1 MLIGRYTRTL
11 IRLDKRLAKGYI
23 SFDTGLTQQIRTFK
37 GRSGPVESLNSTS
50 SGMNGTAIEERY
62 RNQSREQLLARIAQL
77 EASNNGQASTSTLTL
92 TAPVDGA
99 TQDSEKK
106 KQKVTRPFD
115 INRYP
120 CRKIALR
127 FSYDGEQYSGLE
139 MQTASGSKDGVA
151 VETVES
157 ALWQA
162 LSDARIVDD
171 SVGLQGVGWSRCGRT
186 DRGVSAAGQV
196 VAFWARSR
204 KVDEWPLRRVL
215 QRVMDET
222 PIGKDMNEST
232 DDDAEGGSDDSD
244 IVTRNSW
251 RDKVEYKMQEFLPE
265 EQAKRD
271 EVDHIPADP
280 NAEEL
285 PYVLSI
291 NRLLPKSIRVQAWSP
306 VSPAFNARF
315 DCQYRH
321 YKYFFSRGAP
331 FVQRSSTQLHGPIPP
346 LDIDAMRSAAQR
358 FLGEHDFRNFCKV
371 DPSKQ
376 MDNFTRR
383 IDGISI
389 DPVSTSWSHT
399 TEEAERSANE
409 ERRLCSDDKEQ
420 MYVLNLRG
428 TAFLYHQVRHIT
440 SILFLVGA
448 GLEKPSII
456 DELLNVKQNG
466 VFIDRLLAA
475 KVSGL
480 VINDESSETRT
491 ILPTKA
497 EADESA
503 LSETSLVQRYQRKRK
518 EYEHSNGNTESIF
531 DPHQIKHHDALRD
544 LYVFDRKP
552 IYEMAMDRPLMLWE
566 CGFNAKDVSW
576 RSGTYD
582 GAMTVEAIK
591 NAASSSKRDVDVNSP
606 SSLVRAQMHAIW
618 NAQSITAEMYRHFA
632 LAVPSDVHEHIQG
645 KGADGVGY
653 LPANTPY
660 QSASYPALQSATF
673 KSDHERNGENAP
685 VEMKTIIPL
694 GFGRFKASSQYTPL
708 RKVSRQATPAEKN
721 ERWQSTRGKRRAEKQ
736 AAAAMADSTKDF

>member
-1 MLIGRYTRTL
+1 MLIGRQ
-11 IRLDKRLAKGYI
+11 IRSIKGLEKKLSKVYV
-23 SFDTGLTQQIRTFK
+23 SADFGLRQVQIRTYK
-37 GRSGPVESLNSTS
+37 GRSGPLSSLNAKTS
-50 SGMNGTAIEERY
+50 SSMNGLAIEEKY
-62 RNQSREQLLARIAQL
+62 RNQSREELLARIAQL
-77 EASNNGQASTSTLTL
+77 EGSNNGESSTSKITKN
-92 TAPVDGA
+92 
-99 TQDSEKK
+99 DSPIEEEVNQEEKK
-106 KQKVTRPFD
+106 KQKPIRSFD

-139 MQTASGSKDGVA
+139 MQTSSGSKDGIA

-157 ALWQA
+157 VLWQA
-162 LSDARIVDD
+162 LSDARLVDH

-204 KVDEWPLRRVL
+204 KVDQWPLRRVL

-222 PIGKDMNEST
+222 QIGQDSNKTNTTSND
-232 DDDAEGGSDDSD
+232 EGDDDSD
-244 IVTRNSW
+244 IVTRTSW
-251 RDKVEYKMQEFLPE
+251 RDKVEAKMQEFLSE
-265 EQAKRD
+265 EEAKRN
-271 EVDHIPADP
+271 EIDHIPADP
-280 NAEEL
+280 NSEEL
-285 PYVLSI
+285 PYVIAI

-331 FVQRSSTQLHGPIPP
+331 FTHQSTTQLHGPIPP
-346 LDIDAMRSAAQR
+346 LDIEAMRLAAQR
-358 FLGEHDFRNFCKV
+358 FLGEHDFRNFCRV

-389 DPVSTSWSHT
+389 DPVSTSWSQT
-399 TEEAERSANE
+399 TKEVERSAME
-409 ERRLCSDDKEQ
+409 EENSCSSNKEH

-456 DELLNVKQNG
+456 DELLNVKKNG

-480 VINDESSETRT
+480 ILNDDEQQKEVQR
-491 ILPTKA
+491 ILPT
-497 EADESA
+497 
-503 LSETSLVQRYQRKRK
+503 TSSDTGLVQRYQRVRK
-518 EYEHSNGNTESIF
+518 QYEDSNEDTSSIF
-531 DPHQIKHHDALRD
+531 DSHHIDHHEALRN
-544 LYVFDRKP
+544 LYIFDRKP

-566 CGFNAKDVSW
+566 CGFNEKDVSW
-576 RSGTYD
+576 RSGSYD
-582 GAMTVEAIK
+582 GTMTIEEIK
-591 NAASSSKRDVDVNSP
+591 TKKPTVDVNSP
-606 SSLVRAQMHAIW
+606 TSLIRAQMHAIW

-632 LAVPSDVHEHIQG
+632 LAIPSDANEHIQG
-645 KGADGVGY
+645 KGMNGVGY
-653 LPANTPY
+653 LPASTTF
-660 QSASYPALQSATF
+660 QSASFPSLQSEILQSEDIS
-673 KSDHERNGENAP
+673 KSEKIDKNPTHVR
-685 VEMKTIIPL
+685 TIIPL
-694 GFGRFKASSQYTPL
+694 GYGRFKASSQYTPL
-708 RKVSRQATPAEKN
+708 SKVNRQATPAEKN
-721 ERWQSTRGKRRAEKQ
+721 QHWQSTRGKRRADKK
-736 AAAAMADSTKDF
+736 AAAAAIADSEK

>member
-1 MLIGRYTRTL
+1 
-11 IRLDKRLAKGYI
+11 
-23 SFDTGLTQQIRTFK
+23 
-37 GRSGPVESLNSTS
+37 
-50 SGMNGTAIEERY
+50 MNGSAIEDRY

-77 EASNNGQASTSTLTL
+77 ETSNNGEASTSNLNTT
-92 TAPVDGA
+92 TPAEGA
-99 TQDSEKK
+99 SQDTEKK
-106 KQKVTRPFD
+106 KQKASRPFD

-151 VETVES
+151 VGTVES
-157 ALWQA
+157 ALWRA

-171 SVGLQGVGWSRCGRT
+171 SVGLPGVGWSRCGRT

-215 QRVMDET
+215 QRTMDET
-222 PIGKDMNEST
+222 QIGKDTNGST
-232 DDDAEGGSDDSD
+232 SDGAEGDSED
-244 IVTRNSW
+244 PDMVTRNSW
-251 RDKVEYKMQEFLPE
+251 RDKVESKMQQFLAE

-280 NAEEL
+280 DAEEL

-306 VSPAFNARF
+306 VSPAFNSRF

-321 YKYFFSRGAP
+321 YKYFFSSGAP
-331 FVQRSSTQLHGPIPP
+331 FVQQSSAQLHGPIPP

-409 ERRLCSDDKEQ
+409 ESKTSSGDKEQ

-440 SILFLVGA
+440 SVLFLVGA

-466 VFIDRLLAA
+466 VFVDRLLSA

-480 VINDESSETRT
+480 VIDDDSEEPRTVLPPSTANDES
-491 ILPTKA
+491 
-497 EADESA
+497 ADSK
-503 LSETSLVQRYQRKRK
+503 TSLVHRYQRMRK
-518 EYEHSNGNTESIF
+518 EYEQSNGDVASIF
-531 DPHQIKHHDALRD
+531 ESNHIEHHDALRD

-591 NAASSSKRDVDVNSP
+591 NASSSKKDVDVNSP
-606 SSLVRAQMHAIW
+606 SSLVRAQLHAIW

-632 LAVPSDVHEHIQG
+632 LAVPSDANERIQG
-645 KGADGVGY
+645 RGAYGVGY
-653 LPANTPY
+653 LPANTPF
-660 QSASYPALQSATF
+660 QSASYPALESETLP
-673 KSDHERNGENAP
+673 SDNVRNGDDAS
-685 VEMKTIIPL
+685 VEAKTIIPL
-694 GFGRFKASSQYTPL
+694 GLGRFKTSLQYTPL

-721 ERWQSTRGKRRAEKQ
+721 ERWQSTRGKRRAEKL
-736 AAAAMADSTKDF
+736 AAAAKVDPAKDDS